1 MLVTALKKERKEI
14 FEKGKMEG
22 KIEGKTEGKV
32 EVAKGML
39 SKGMQI
45 SLISEITALPKE
57 QIEQLKSSL

>member
-22 KIEGKTEGKV
+22 KTEGKI

-45 SLISEITALPKE
+45 SLISEITALSEE

>member
-14 FEKGKMEG
+14 FEK
-22 KIEGKTEGKV
+22 GKTEGKV

-57 QIEQLKSSL
+57 QIEQLKSEI